1 VIDPRRDLPSVNALL
16 ESASL
21 VALLQR
27 APRAVV
33 VQAIRMAIDDARRE
47 PAAAPAGDDAWA
59 RRVETV
65 MNTHLQPSLR
75 AVFNAT
81 GVILH
86 TNLGR
91 APLAEA
97 AVRAIQDTAAGY
109 ANLEYDIERGERGSR
124 YVHSVALLRE
134 LTGAADAI
142 VVNNCAAGLVLA
154 LNTLARGREVLVSR
168 GELIEIGGSFRV
180 PEIMAKS
187 GGRLVEVGSTNRTH
201 ASDYAAAMSDRVAAI
216 VKVHRSNFAVAG
228 FVAEVSVGELASL
241 ARDRQVPVLHDL
253 GSGLLISLERYG
265 LAGEPT
271 ARDAIAAG
279 ASLVFMSGDKL
290 LGGPQAGIVAGDPAL
305 IARLRSNPLAR
316 ALRVDKLTLAALQAT
331 LALYR
336 DPETVVRSVPV
347 LAMLTAPV
355 AAIRAR
361 AEAVATRIRAHG
373 IEASV
378 VDSTA
383 SVGGGAFP
391 AARIASAALS
401 FARDAVGVE
410 ARLRMAQAPIVG
422 RIASGAV
429 LLDLRTVPAAQD
441 AAFGDALV
449 RALS

>member
-1 VIDPRRDLPSVNALL
+1 
-16 ESASL
+16 
-21 VALLQR
+21 
-27 APRAVV
+27 
-33 VQAIRMAIDDARRE
+33 
-47 PAAAPAGDDAWA
+47 
-59 RRVETV
+59 
-65 MNTHLQPSLR
+65 
-75 AVFNAT
+75 
-81 GVILH
+81 VILH

-97 AVRAIQDTAAGY
+97 ALRAIQDTAGGY
-109 ANLEYDIERGERGSR
+109 SNLEYDVDRGERGSR

-154 LNTLARGREVLVSR
+154 LNTLARGREVVVSR

-187 GGRLVEVGSTNRTH
+187 GARLIEVGSTNRTH
-201 ASDYAAAMSDRVAAI
+201 ASDYAAAMSDRVGAI
-216 VKVHRSNFAVAG
+216 VKVHRSNFAISG
-228 FVAEVSVGELASL
+228 FVAEASVEELAL
-241 ARDRQVPVLHDL
+241 IARDHQVPVLHDL
-253 GSGLLISLERYG
+253 GSGLLTSLERYG
-265 LAGEPT
+265 LPREPT

-290 LGGPQAGIVAGDPAL
+290 LGGPQAGIVAGDAAL
-305 IARLRSNPLAR
+305 IARLRGNPLAR

-347 LAMLTAPV
+347 LAMLTAPA

-361 AEAVATRIRAHG
+361 AEAVATRLRGHG
-373 IEASV
+373 IEVTVA
-378 VDSTA
+378 DSTA

-401 FARDAVGVE
+401 LAGDATGTE
-410 ARLRMAQAPIVG
+410 TRLRMGQPPVVG
-422 RIASGAV
+422 RIADGTV
-429 LLDLRTVPAAQD
+429 LLDLRSVPAGQD

>member
-1 VIDPRRDLPSVNALL
+1 VNDPRRDLPSVNTLL
-16 ESASL
+16 ESPSL
-21 VALLQR
+21 GPLLRR
-27 APRAVV
+27 APRTVV
-33 VQAIRMAIDDARRE
+33 VQAIRAAIDDARRE
-47 PAAAPAGDDAWA
+47 PAAAPADDDAWA
-59 RRVETV
+59 RRIEAV
-65 MNTHLQPSLR
+65 MDARLQPSLR

-109 ANLEYDIERGERGSR
+109 SNLEYDIDRGERGSR

-142 VVNNCAAGLVLA
+142 VVNNCAAALVLA
-154 LNTLARGREVLVSR
+154 LNTIARGREVLVSR

-180 PEIMAKS
+180 PDIMAKS
-187 GGRLVEVGSTNRTH
+187 GARLVEVGSTNRTH
-201 ASDYAAAMSDRVAAI
+201 PGDYAAAMSDRVAAI

-228 FVAEVSVGELASL
+228 FVAEASVAELASL
-241 ARDRQVPVLHDL
+241 ARERQVPVLHDL
-253 GSGLLISLERYG
+253 GSGLLTSLERYG
-265 LAGEPT
+265 LGGEPT

-305 IARLRSNPLAR
+305 ITRLRSNPLAR
-316 ALRVDKLTLAALQAT
+316 AVRVDKLTLAALEAT

-336 DPETVVRSVPV
+336 NPETVVRSVPV

-361 AEAVATRIRAHG
+361 ADAIAARVRGHG
-373 IEASV
+373 IEVTV
-378 VDSTA
+378 VDSAA

-391 AARIASAALS
+391 AARIPSAALS
-401 FARDAVGVE
+401 LAGDAAGAE
-410 ARLRMAQAPIVG
+410 ARLRMGQPPIVG
-422 RIASGAV
+422 RIADGAV
-429 LLDLRTVPAAQD
+429 LLDLRSVPAAHD

>member
-1 VIDPRRDLPSVNALL
+1 MIDPRRDLPSVNALL
-16 ESASL
+16 ESASM
-21 VALLQR
+21 VPLLQR
-27 APRAVV
+27 APRTVV
-33 VQAIRMAIDDARRE
+33 VQAIRAAIDEARRE
-47 PAAAPAGDDAWA
+47 PAAAPDGDDAWA
-59 RRVETV
+59 RRIEAVVT
-65 MNTHLQPSLR
+65 THLQPSLR

-109 ANLEYDIERGERGSR
+109 SNLEYDIDRGERGSR

-154 LNTLARGREVLVSR
+154 LNTIARGRDVLVSR

-187 GGRLVEVGSTNRTH
+187 GARLVEVGSTNRTH
-201 ASDYAAAMSDRVAAI
+201 ASDYTTAMSDRVAAI
-216 VKVHRSNFAVAG
+216 VKVHRSNFTVEG
-228 FVAEVSVGELASL
+228 FVAEASVEELASL

-253 GSGLLISLERYG
+253 GSGLLTSLERYG

-361 AEAVATRIRAHG
+361 ADAIAARLRGHG
-373 IEASV
+373 IEVSV
-378 VDSTA
+378 TDSTA

-401 FARDAVGVE
+401 LAGDPVGTE
-410 ARLRMAQAPIVG
+410 TRLRMGQPAVVG
-422 RIASGAV
+422 RIADGTV
-429 LLDLRTVPAAQD
+429 LLDLRSVPAAQD

>member
-1 VIDPRRDLPSVNALL
+1 MIDPRRDLPSVNALL

-21 VALLQR
+21 GPLLQR
-27 APRAVV
+27 APRPLV
-33 VQAIRMAIDDARRE
+33 VQAIRVAIDDARRE
-47 PAAAPAGDDAWA
+47 PAAAPADDDAWA
-59 RRVETV
+59 RRVEAV

-109 ANLEYDIERGERGSR
+109 SNLEYDLDRGERGSR

-142 VVNNCAAGLVLA
+142 VVNNCAAALVLA
-154 LNTLARGREVLVSR
+154 LNTIARGREVLVSR

-187 GGRLVEVGSTNRTH
+187 GARLVEVGSTNRTH
-201 ASDYAAAMSDRVAAI
+201 PSDYAAAMSDRVAAI

-228 FVAEVSVGELASL
+228 FVAEASVAELASL
-241 ARDRQVPVLHDL
+241 ARDREVPVLHDL
-253 GSGLLISLERYG
+253 GSGLLTSLERYG
-265 LAGEPT
+265 LGGEPT

-290 LGGPQAGIVAGDPAL
+290 LGGPQAGIVAGDAAL

-347 LAMLTAPV
+347 LAMLTAPL

-361 AEAVATRIRAHG
+361 ADAVAARVRGHG
-373 IEASV
+373 IEVTV

-401 FARDAVGVE
+401 LAGDAVGTE
-410 ARLRMAQAPIVG
+410 ARLRMGQPPVVG
-422 RIASGAV
+422 RIADGAV
-429 LLDLRTVPAAQD
+429 LLDLRSVPAGHD

>member
-187 GGRLVEVGSTNRTH
+187 GARLVEVGSTNRTH